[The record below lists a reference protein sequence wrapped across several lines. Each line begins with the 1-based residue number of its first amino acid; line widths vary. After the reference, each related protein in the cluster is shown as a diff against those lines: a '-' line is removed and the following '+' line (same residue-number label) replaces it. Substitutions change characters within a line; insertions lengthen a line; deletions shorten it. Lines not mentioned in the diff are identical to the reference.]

1 MRNKR
6 VLIAF
11 LAAAILVGAS
21 SLTVAGSLTVARAQD
36 PLPDAATAL
45 LGTWAINFVAPE
57 VSPKGNRFD
66 QPHRHRF
73 TFSDDNG
80 QRITLAREV
89 FDLRVPGAWRASGH
103 EFSATFEFVC
113 EPGLTCGSIIMRGR
127 LEDDHNMNGRIIII
141 YDSADNS
148 TPTGKDTVAGTFR
161 GEKCNDKT
169 TGITPMHDTGGCES
183 N

>member
-1 MRNKR
+1 MRNQR
-6 VLIAF
+6 LLIAF

-21 SLTVAGSLTVARAQD
+21 SLTIASSLTVARAQD
-36 PLPDAATAL
+36 PLPDAKTEL
-45 LGTWAINFVAPE
+45 VGTWAINFVAPE

-103 EFSATFEFVC
+103 EFSATFEFIC

-127 LEDDHNMNGRIIII
+127 LEDERHMNGRIIII
-141 YDSADNS
+141 YDSLDNS
-148 TPTGKDTVAGTFR
+148 TPTGRDTVAGTFR
-161 GEKCNDKT
+161 GEKCNDRT
-169 TGITPMHDTGGCES
+169 SGITPMHDTGGCES